1 VHGRGLRLLY
11 AGRLQRFKGVH
22 HLICAVARVRGTA
35 GPPISLEIAGDGP
48 ERPSLERLV
57 ADLELSEMVQFSGW
71 IAREDMPDVYRR
83 ADVFVLPSYVEGM
96 PNVVLEAM
104 ASGLPVIATDVP
116 GTRDVI
122 EDGVSGYLVS
132 PRDEAVLAER
142 IAFLSGRPDERRHM
156 AATARA
162 RAETF
167 SWRRIADQYLN
178 LLMEVAR

>member
-1 VHGRGLRLLY
+1 
-11 AGRLQRFKGVH
+11 
-22 HLICAVARVRGTA
+22 
-35 GPPISLEIAGDGP
+35 
-48 ERPSLERLV
+48 
-57 ADLELSEMVQFSGW
+57 
-71 IAREDMPDVYRR
+71 MPDVYRR
-83 ADVFVLPSYVEGM
+83 AEVFVLPSYVEGM

-122 EDGVSGYLVS
+122 EDGVSGYLVP

-142 IAFLSGRPDERRHM
+142 IAFLSGRPDERRRM